1 MERTGD
7 KEEKQKTKGRRKMTV
22 EGGEKYRSIG
32 VKEKR
37 TDIGEENAEEE
48 LRRRRRDRRGD
59 ERGKVKAEEMVNGN
73 DEAKKEAA

>member
-48 LRRRRRDRRGD
+48 PRRRRDGRGD